1 MAKRFTQF
9 FVVPLDDD
17 LVIEVEYGFDQGL
30 PMPFVVRLMA
40 ELSGRKVCVSRY
52 DSAHLHE
59 PPHRD
64 VLGLNSGN
72 IKKIFYESLDYRDAV
87 KYAIHDY
94 KLHGQDYL
102 KAFLDH

>member
-1 MAKRFTQF
+1 MHA
-9 FVVPLDDD
+9 
-17 LVIEVEYGFDQGL
+17 
-30 PMPFVVRLMA
+30 VRD
-40 ELSGRKVCVSRY
+40 V
-52 DSAHLHE
+52 
-59 PPHRD
+59 PHRD

>member
-30 PMPFVVRLMA
+30 PMPFVVGLMA

-52 DSAHLHE
+52 DSAHLDQ

-72 IKKIFYESLDYRDAV
+72 IKKIFYESLD
-87 KYAIHDY
+87 
-94 KLHGQDYL
+94 
-102 KAFLDH
+102 